1 MSLTLLGI
9 IVFVIG
15 VVIVLVNMVRLVD
28 STMNVG
34 RGFGTTERME
44 RKIRSGFRVHML
56 GAGVV
61 FSGVI
66 LFVIGLLQHFNVL

>member
-1 MSLTLLGI
+1 
-9 IVFVIG
+9 
-15 VVIVLVNMVRLVD
+15 VIVLVNMVRLVD
-28 STMNVG
+28 STTRRG
-34 RGFGTTERME
+34 GFGTTERME